1 VKQSVLVQPRKSE
14 VWDVPLPS
22 IGPEEVLIRVR
33 ACGVCASELHGPWKN
48 PPALPWKLGH
58 EVAGEVVEVGE
69 QVKGFSPGMAVTGI
83 INQGFAE
90 YAVAPFTHLVPIPAG
105 IPYEFALGEPLSC
118 VISAARRTRVEL
130 GDTVAIVGAG
140 FMGLLMLQ
148 AILLKGPGR
157 VVVVD
162 VREEAL
168 ELARTLGADEVYRP
182 EEIPPQLKMVC
193 WENIGKGFGA
203 DVVIEAS
210 GTQVALT
217 LAGEIVKEHGIL
229 SIVGYHQGGLR
240 SIDMDLWNWKGIE
253 VVNAH
258 ERRTDF
264 QMDSMRRALKL
275 LQARKIVMDPLITHR
290 YSLDQVDQAFS
301 DLEQKPKGFIKAVVV
316 M

>member
-1 VKQSVLVQPRKSE
+1 
-14 VWDVPLPS
+14 
-22 IGPEEVLIRVR
+22 
-33 ACGVCASELHGPWKN
+33 
-48 PPALPWKLGH
+48 
-58 EVAGEVVEVGE
+58 
-69 QVKGFSPGMAVTGI
+69 
-83 INQGFAE
+83 
-90 YAVAPFTHLVPIPAG
+90 
-105 IPYEFALGEPLSC
+105 
-118 VISAARRTRVEL
+118 
-130 GDTVAIVGAG
+130 
-140 FMGLLMLQ
+140 
-148 AILLKGPGR
+148 
-157 VVVVD
+157 
-162 VREEAL
+162 
-168 ELARTLGADEVYRP
+168 
-182 EEIPPQLKMVC
+182 MVC

-258 ERRTDF
+258 ERRADF